1 MTIRPTKPVA
11 TVRLEESQRDRA
23 VVVLARAF
31 QHDPMTAYLIP
42 NEVRRASTA
51 PWFLGSALRY
61 CLFYGEVYTTPDVEG
76 VACWLPPGETK
87 VTIGRMLCTGGL
99 AAPLKLRPSEFAR
112 LLALTKHLDAEHERN
127 APDPHWYLNILG
139 VEPLSRG
146 RGVGREL
153 LRPVLERADAAGQPC
168 YLETQ
173 SEQNVGVYE
182 KVGFRVASEGGVPGR
197 RLRVWTMR
205 REPEQPA
212 D

>member
-1 MTIRPTKPVA
+1 MFG
-11 TVRLEESQRDRA
+11 LERA
-23 VVVLARAF
+23 
-31 QHDPMTAYLIP
+31 
-42 NEVRRASTA
+42 
-51 PWFLGSALRY
+51 
-61 CLFYGEVYTTPDVEG
+61 
-76 VACWLPPGETK
+76 
-87 VTIGRMLCTGGL
+87 GL
-99 AAPLKLRPSEFAR
+99 AAYRAATCRAAYGAMKLAQALGGTVLADKDPLPPSEFAR
-112 LLALTKHLDAEHERN
+112 LLALTKHLDAEHERI

-146 RGVGREL
+146 RGIGREL
-153 LRPVLERADAAGQPC
+153 LRPVLKRADAAGQPC

-182 KVGFRVASEGGVPGR
+182 KVGFRVASEGEVPGR